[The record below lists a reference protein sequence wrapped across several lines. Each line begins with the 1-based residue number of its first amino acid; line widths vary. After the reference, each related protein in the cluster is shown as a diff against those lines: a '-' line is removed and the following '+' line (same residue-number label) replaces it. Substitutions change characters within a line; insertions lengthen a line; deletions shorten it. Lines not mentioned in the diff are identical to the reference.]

1 MDDDAR
7 AELDALRRRA
17 YGPDA
22 DIADDPEAGARLAQL
37 EERARSARAPAATA
51 APDDPPHADADPRRS
66 DLDGEPAADYEPA
79 TGDESD
85 PDETSASVDSPAA
98 GTGRA
103 PARHRR
109 TLIAASAGAAGAL
122 VIAAAFFWA
131 TRPEPLSTADPLP
144 TAPAAETY
152 IIDRIEITGPLGNSL
167 EVDLAESWPTIPV
180 VGDVDWASLLGDVF
194 GWELWIYGI
203 EAPDGRRHCLLL
215 ERHGNIRHSCET
227 VADAAQGALHLYL
240 PVEEI
245 AVALRPPQT
254 ELLDLQWRA
263 DGVVTIT
270 AIAVPVV
277 G

>member
-7 AELDALRRRA
+7 AELEALRRRA

-22 DIADDPEAGARLAQL
+22 DIADDPAAGARLAEL
-37 EERARSARAPAATA
+37 EDRARAARGSVAATGA
-51 APDDPPHADADPRRS
+51 EDPPHTDAHPRRS
-66 DLDGEPAADYEPA
+66 DLDGEPV
-79 TGDESD
+79 TGDESTTD
-85 PDETSASVDSPAA
+85 DTSASADEPAVA
-98 GTGRA
+98 TGRA

-109 TLIAASAGAAGAL
+109 TLIAASAGVAGAL
-122 VIAAAFFWA
+122 AIAAAFFWA